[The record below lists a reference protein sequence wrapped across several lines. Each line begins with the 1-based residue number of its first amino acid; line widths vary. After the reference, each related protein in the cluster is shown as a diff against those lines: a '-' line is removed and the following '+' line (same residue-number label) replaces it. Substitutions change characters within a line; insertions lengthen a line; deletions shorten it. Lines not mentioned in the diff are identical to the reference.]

1 MTTLVRAAASYPEAT
16 EGELSPALRP
26 EARVLFDARRERGG
40 SATLA
45 LEAVSL
51 TFGGVAALRDINLA
65 FADGSITAVIGPN
78 GAGKTSLINVITG
91 VYTPNRGRIVI
102 RGQAYAR
109 SPTSRLAA
117 LGVARTFQNLGLFR
131 GLSTFDN
138 VASGLSFAARSTLV
152 EQVLGVGRARS
163 EAVEMRRKTEEA
175 LEFLHLTPYRD
186 RPVGPLP
193 YGVQKRIELAR
204 AAVAEPHFLLLD
216 EPLAGMTMDD
226 KAEMS
231 EFIRS
236 VRRRLGATIVLIEHD
251 IGLVMSLSDRVAV
264 LDCGRKIAEGTP
276 AEVQADQAV
285 IDAYLGVPHAKE
297 ED

>member
-1 MTTLVRAAASYPEAT
+1 M
-16 EGELSPALRP
+16 
-26 EARVLFDARRERGG
+26 
-40 SATLA
+40 TLA
-45 LEAVSL
+45 LEGVSL
-51 TFGGVAALRDINLA
+51 SFGGVAALRDVDLA

-91 VYTPNRGRIVI
+91 VYTPDRGRIVI
-102 RGQAYAR
+102 KGQAYTR

-117 LGVARTFQNLGLFR
+117 LGVARTFQNLGLFK

-138 VASGLSFAARSTLV
+138 VAAGLSFAARSTIF

-163 EAVEMRRKTEEA
+163 EVAETRRRTDEA
-175 LEFLHLTPYRD
+175 LDLLHLQPYRD
-186 RPVGPLP
+186 RLVGSLP

-236 VRRRLGATIVLIEHD
+236 VRRRLRATIVLIEHD

-264 LDCGRKIAEGTP
+264 LDYGRKIAEGTP

-285 IDAYLGVPHAKE
+285 IDAYLGVPHSDE
-297 ED
+297 ES

>member
-1 MTTLVRAAASYPEAT
+1 MTTLARTAAAFAGTAEREPRTS
-16 EGELSPALRP
+16 SRP
-26 EARVLFDARRERGG
+26 ETRVPSGAPEHHARSV
-40 SATLA
+40 TLA
-45 LEAVSL
+45 LEGVSL
-51 TFGGVAALRDINLA
+51 SFGGVAALRDVDLA

-91 VYTPNRGRIVI
+91 VYTPDEGRIVI
-102 RGQAYAR
+102 KGRAYSR

-117 LGVARTFQNLGLFR
+117 LGVARTFQNLGLFK

-138 VASGLSFAARSTLV
+138 VAAGLSFASRSTIL
-152 EQVLGVGRARS
+152 EQVLGIGRARS
-163 EAVEMRRKTEEA
+163 EVAETRRRTDET
-175 LEFLHLTPYRD
+175 LDLLHLEPYRD
-186 RPVGPLP
+186 RLVGSLP

-216 EPLAGMTMDD
+216 EPLAGMTLDD

-231 EFIRS
+231 DFIRS

-264 LDCGRKIAEGTP
+264 FDYGRKIAEGTP
-276 AEVQADQAV
+276 AEVQADQNV
-285 IDAYLGVPHAKE
+285 IDAYIGMPHADDE
-297 ED
+297 G